1 MSIKQKVFLIV
12 FTIFCILGSF
22 SGQKLYPFIPFNM
35 YSEFNPLEIKIV
47 RIKVIDNKRTQYI
60 DFRRYISSSL
70 SENDIYEMIT
80 KLNKKD
86 KLKFAELSQKVKEY
100 LQKENK
106 EIITDARIVIGLIE
120 QEELNKTRRTRY
132 VELN

>member
-1 MSIKQKVFLIV
+1 
-12 FTIFCILGSF
+12 
-22 SGQKLYPFIPFNM
+22 M